1 MVIVTTTYSQQ
12 LASQCVTGNVCYSV
26 NIPENS
32 ASSGDGDIFFQ
43 ISGPSDFQYIALGQG
58 TQMAGANIFIIYAD
72 ESGTNVTLS
81 PRLGKGNREPD
92 ADDSGQATLLS
103 GSGIANGKMTANVRC
118 SKCTSWT
125 GGEMD
130 LTSANS
136 QWIWAV
142 KSGSSVNSN
151 SVSTHLS
158 QHEGQGS
165 FNLDL
170 TKARGGSSVNPF
182 VESQTTTTGATPSSV
197 AESPSDSSSG
207 GAGTSSGGSSGGAA
221 DYAQIAQNYAKRNKA
236 VIAHGVV
243 MGLSFAL
250 LFPLGAILIRL
261 LSFSGLVWF
270 HAGLQV
276 LALALAI
283 AGMGLGI
290 YIVSEFR
297 DYFRVLCVFTR
308 LEKRVF
314 QGVS

>member
-1 MVIVTTTYSQQ
+1 M
-12 LASQCVTGNVCYSV
+12 
-26 NIPENS
+26 
-32 ASSGDGDIFFQ
+32 DI
-43 ISGPSDFQYIALGQG
+43 
-58 TQMAGANIFIIYAD
+58 
-72 ESGTNVTLS
+72 
-81 PRLGKGNREPD
+81 
-92 ADDSGQATLLS
+92 
-103 GSGIANGKMTANVRC
+103 
-118 SKCTSWT
+118 
-125 GGEMD
+125 
-130 LTSANS
+130 TSANS

-165 FNLDL
+165 FKLDL
-170 TKARGGSSVNPF
+170 TKARGGNSVNPF
-182 VESQTTTTGATPSSV
+182 AESQTATTGATPSSV
-197 AESPSDSSSG
+197 AESPSGSSSGSSSG
-207 GAGTSSGGSSGGAA
+207 GAGASSGGSSGGAA
-221 DYAQIAQNYAKRNKA
+221 DYSRIAQQFAKRDKC

-270 HAGLQV
+270 HAGLQI

-297 DYFRVLCVFTR
+297 NNFRLLRVFTSLAKHIFRRISRAFAFEILHQSDTSCTWKNYADLGIR
-308 LEKRVF
+308 LPGPKK
-314 QGVS
+314 SIM